1 VAEAIYDRI
10 GRGYGRHRRADPRI
24 AGRIEEALG
33 DADSVL
39 NVGAGTGSYEPAD
52 RELTAVEPS
61 ALMIAQRPPGAAPV
75 VRASAEALPFED
87 RSFDAVM
94 AIISDHH
101 WADRAAGLR
110 EMARVARHRVVLMNS
125 DPSLADRFWL
135 TRDYL
140 PGVFELILRPYR
152 APGHW
157 ERQLRELLG
166 ELDIATVAVPHDC
179 RDGFYQAY
187 WRRPEAYLDRGV
199 RESISVFHRLPAA
212 EVASAIARV
221 ASDLGDGTWEAANA
235 DLLESAE
242 LDVGMRLVVAP
253 IGA

>member
-10 GRGYGRHRRADPRI
+10 GRGYSRHRRADPRI
-24 AGRIEEALG
+24 AAQIGGALG
-33 DADSVL
+33 DARSVL
-39 NVGAGTGSYEPAD
+39 NVGAGAGSYEPGD

-61 ALMIAQRPPGAAPV
+61 ATMIAQRPAGAAPV
-75 VRASAEALPFED
+75 LQASAEALPFED

-110 EMARVARHRVVLMNS
+110 EMARVARQRVVLMNS

-140 PGVFELILRPYR
+140 PGVFQLILRPYR
-152 APGHW
+152 AHGHW

-166 ELDIATVAVPHDC
+166 ELDVRPVPVPHDC

-187 WRRPEAYLDRGV
+187 WRRPEAYLDPGV

-212 EVASAIARV
+212 EVGAATERLRR
-221 ASDLGDGTWEAANA
+221 DLGDGAWEAANA
-235 DLLESAE
+235 DLLEMAQ
-242 LDVGMRLVVAP
+242 LDVGMRLVVAQV
-253 IGA
+253 GG